1 MGRSLAVDE
10 RRCKDSPFLI
20 RYPKRSSHDGD
31 ERAEGGFLPALKV
44 GEIIVKLVRW
54 LGIKQTSTKG
64 RLDINKLKLVET
76 NVRLREETE
85 NPG

>member
-1 MGRSLAVDE
+1 METNEPRGASYQRS
-10 RRCKDSPFLI
+10 
-20 RYPKRSSHDGD
+20 RSVKSSSNWFDGS
-31 ERAEGGFLPALKV
+31 
-44 GEIIVKLVRW
+44 
-54 LGIKQTSTKG
+54 IKQTSTKG